1 MNLSANRLILLDTS
15 VVVHLAR
22 NDATGKE
29 IERRHGLSQRPER
42 PLIST
47 IAIGEIWGL
56 AQHNGWGAGKMGALQ
71 GLLSELVPVDAG
83 LPEITRQYA
92 ELYCFCRKNGISCGQ
107 NDLWIAATAK
117 VVNAVLFTCDKD
129 FDPLTGL
136 ISRVFVPEITKTK

>member
-1 MNLSANRLILLDTS
+1 
-15 VVVHLAR
+15 
-22 NDATGKE
+22 
-29 IERRHGLSQRPER
+29 
-42 PLIST
+42 
-47 IAIGEIWGL
+47 
-56 AQHNGWGAGKMGALQ
+56 MGALQ